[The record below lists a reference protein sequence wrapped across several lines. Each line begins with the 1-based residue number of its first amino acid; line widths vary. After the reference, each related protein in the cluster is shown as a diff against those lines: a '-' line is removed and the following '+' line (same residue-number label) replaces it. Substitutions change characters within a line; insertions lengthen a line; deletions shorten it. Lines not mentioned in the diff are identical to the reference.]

1 MDKKV
6 IPYFL
11 NDCLKDPAFQDLI
24 ASSSNNMKAK
34 C

>member
-1 MDKKV
+1 MDKKG

-11 NDCLKDPAFQDLI
+11 NDCLKDPDFQDLI

-34 C
+34 